1 MLSSKASQSLT
12 YHCFNSVGYKNKA
25 GKARQALQLMTWND
39 LELAAP
45 GTGRRAKFK
54 YSVPVDEC
62 QVRDFRATYFC
73 NTSILA
79 VPLNKN
85 FVNRY

>member
-45 GTGRRAKFK
+45 GTGRRSKFK

-62 QVRDFRATYFC
+62 QVKDFRASCYC
-73 NTSILA
+73 NTSIFP
-79 VPLNKN
+79 VPLKL
-85 FVNRY
+85 

>member
-73 NTSILA
+73 NRSNL
-79 VPLNKN
+79 VFP
-85 FVNRY
+85 